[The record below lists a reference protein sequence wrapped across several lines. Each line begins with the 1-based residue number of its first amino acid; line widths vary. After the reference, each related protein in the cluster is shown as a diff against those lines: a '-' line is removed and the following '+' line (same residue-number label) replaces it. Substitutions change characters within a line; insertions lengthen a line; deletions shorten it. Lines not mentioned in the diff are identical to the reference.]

1 MQLARKISLCLIAV
15 LIGILPIGVA
25 AIGSISHTA
34 LATEREIHLS
44 RHLAIQLA
52 SLTSPDSDPR
62 HPADWP
68 RVWAAALD
76 RELGEYL
83 LQLSVNANYS

>member
-1 MQLARKISLCLIAV
+1 MQLVRRNSLCLIAV
-15 LIGILPIGVA
+15 LIGVLLNGVA
-25 AIGSISHTA
+25 TLGCIPHTA
-34 LATEREIHLS
+34 VAIEHEVYLS
-44 RHLAIQLA
+44 RHFAVRLA
-52 SLTSPDSDPR
+52 SLTSPDPDPR

-83 LQLSVNANYS
+83 SQLSVDDR